1 MRSLRRILASAC
13 RPRNLFLAALLGVS
27 VWAIATGFI
36 PAGPKPSG
44 AVEARLVAQAQ
55 GPTTND
61 RMVTKIVT
69 SLMKREHLTK
79 HALDDEISQRALDLF
94 IDSLDGMKLYF
105 YQSDIDEFNQRRK
118 ELDDM
123 VLAGDVSFAYTVF
136 NRLLKRVDE
145 RVATVDEL
153 LKENFDFTADE
164 TLITDPDKLTYAATP
179 EEAKARWRQRLK
191 YDMLVL
197 KVDKT
202 AAKDDPKERLTR
214 RYHSFAKRMHQTDS
228 NELLE
233 MYLTAVTSSFD
244 PHSNYMAPESAGNF
258 KIILGLQLEGIGAQL
273 RLNDGHTVIDK
284 IIAGGAA
291 DKQGDLKVGDRIV
304 SVGQGEEGDVVDVA
318 EMKLGDVVALIRGAA
333 GTVVRLGVI
342 TGTTGEPKTIKITR
356 AKIELKDQE
365 AQAKLIE
372 EGKKSDGTPFK
383 IGVIDLPSFYM
394 DMEGAREGKED
405 YKSCTRDVK
414 RIIDDFNEKG
424 VDALV
429 LDLRRNGGGSLTE
442 AISLTGLFID
452 NGPVLQVKDP
462 DGDVQ
467 HYDDNDRGM
476 AWKGPLVVL
485 TSKFSASASEI
496 LAGAIQDY
504 HRGLVV
510 GDSATH
516 GKGTVQTMLEL
527 GPQMFRVANP
537 PDLGSLKL
545 TVQQFYRPN
554 GDSTQQRG
562 VLADVVLPSL
572 TDHMDVAEADLDHPV
587 PFDKVPTTDFR
598 RLDQV
603 DANIVSTLKGLS
615 TERID
620 KSEDFQ
626 KLAKNIKRYE
636 EQKTKKEVPLN
647 EAKFLA
653 RRAELDAEAEDE
665 KTFEEQA
672 NGHGDNEVF
681 KRTFYN
687 NEALSITVDYLRLLG
702 KDKVAKADP
711 PTRAPN

>member
-1 MRSLRRILASAC
+1 MRGLRSILASAC
-13 RPRNLFLAALLGVS
+13 RPRNLFLFALLGVS
-27 VWAIATGFI
+27 VGAIATGLI
-36 PAGPKPSG
+36 PAGPKPIG
-44 AVEARLVAQAQ
+44 AVEARLVAQAP
-55 GPTTND
+55 GPSTND
-61 RMVTKIVT
+61 RIVTKIVT
-69 SLMKREHLTK
+69 TLMKKDHLTK
-79 HALDDEISQRALDLF
+79 HALDDEISQRGLELF
-94 IDSLDGMKLYF
+94 IKSLDGMKLYF

-153 LKENFDFTADE
+153 LKEDFDFAADE
-164 TLITDPDKLTYAATP
+164 TLVTDPDKLAFPATP

-191 YDMLVL
+191 YDVLVL

-202 AAKDDPKERLTR
+202 AAKDDPKERLAR

-233 MYLTAVTSSFD
+233 MYLTAITSSFD
-244 PHSNYMAPESAGNF
+244 PHSTYMAPDSSENF
-258 KIILGLQLEGIGAQL
+258 DIQLRLQLQGIGAQL
-273 RLNDGHTVIDK
+273 RMNDGFTVIDK
-284 IIAGGAA
+284 IIVGGAA
-291 DKQGDLKVGDRIV
+291 DKQGELKVGDRIV
-304 SVGQGEEGDVVDVA
+304 SVGQGEEGDIVDVA
-318 EMKLGDVVALIRGAA
+318 EMKLGDVVKLIRGNA

-342 TGTTGEPKTIKITR
+342 TGATGEPKTIKITR

-365 AQAKLIE
+365 ARGTIIE
-372 EGKKSDGTPFK
+372 EGKKQDGSPFRL
-383 IGVIDLPSFYM
+383 GVIDLPSFYM
-394 DMEGAREGKED
+394 DMDAAREGKED

-414 RIIDDFNEKG
+414 RILDDFNTKG
-424 VDALV
+424 VDAVV

-452 NGPVLQVKDP
+452 NGPVVQVKDP

-504 HRGLVV
+504 HRGLIV

-516 GKGTVQTMLEL
+516 GKGTVQTMLDL
-527 GPQMFRVANP
+527 GPQMFRIANP
-537 PDLGSLKL
+537 PDLGALKL

-562 VLADVVLPSL
+562 VLADIVLPSL
-572 TDHMDVAEADLDHPV
+572 TDHMDVSEADLDHPV
-587 PFDKVPTTDFR
+587 KFDKVPANDFR

-615 TERID
+615 TERVD

-636 EQKTKKEVPLN
+636 DQKAKREVPLS

-653 RRAELDAEAEDE
+653 RRAELDADEEDE

-672 NGHGDNEVF
+672 NANDEVF

-687 NEALSITVDYLRLLG
+687 NEALNVTLDYLRLLG
-702 KDKVAKADP
+702 KDKVANAAP
-711 PTRAPN
+711 PARLPN

>member
-1 MRSLRRILASAC
+1 MRGLRRILASAC
-13 RPRNLFLAALLGVS
+13 RPLNLFFGALLGVS
-27 VWAIATGFI
+27 LVAIATGII
-36 PAGPKPSG
+36 PAGPRPSG
-44 AVEARLVAQAQ
+44 AVETRLVAQAD
-55 GPTTND
+55 GPSTND

-69 SLMKREHLTK
+69 TLMKKEHLTK
-79 HALDDEISQRALDLF
+79 HELDDEISQRALDLF
-94 IDSLDGMKLYF
+94 ISSLDGMKLYF

-145 RVATVDEL
+145 RVAMVDEL
-153 LKENFDFTADE
+153 LKEDFDFTADE
-164 TLITDPDKLTYAATP
+164 SLVTDPDKLAYAATP
-179 EEAKARWRQRLK
+179 EEAKARWRKRLK

-197 KVDKT
+197 KSDKT
-202 AAKDDPKERLTR
+202 APKEDPKERLAR

-233 MYLTAVTSSFD
+233 MYLTAITSSFD
-244 PHSNYMAPESAGNF
+244 PHSTYMAPESAENF
-258 KIILGLQLEGIGAQL
+258 GIILGLQLQGIGAQL
-273 RLNDGHTVIDK
+273 RMNDGYTVIDK
-284 IIAGGAA
+284 IIVGGAA
-291 DKQGDLKVGDRIV
+291 DKQGELKVGDRIV
-304 SVGQGEEGDVVDVA
+304 SVGQGEEGEVVDVA
-318 EMKLGDVVALIRGAA
+318 EMKLGDVVRLIRGNA
-333 GTVVRLGVI
+333 GTVVRLGVV
-342 TGTTGEPKTIKITR
+342 TGDAEPKTIKITR
-356 AKIELKDQE
+356 AKVELKDQE
-365 AQAKLIE
+365 ARGIIIE
-372 EGKKSDGTPFK
+372 EGKKQDGSPFK
-383 IGVIDLPSFYM
+383 LGVIDLPSFYM
-394 DMEGAREGKED
+394 DMDGAREGRED

-414 RIIDDFNEKG
+414 RIIDEFNEKG

-442 AISLTGLFID
+442 SISLTGLFID

-462 DGDVQ
+462 DGGVQ

-504 HRGLVV
+504 HRGLII

-527 GPQMFRVANP
+527 GPQMFRIANP

-587 PFDKVPTTDFR
+587 PFHKVPGTDFR
-598 RLDQV
+598 RMDQV

-615 TERID
+615 TERIE
-620 KSEDFQ
+620 KSDEFG
-626 KLAKNIKRYE
+626 KLIKNIKRYE
-636 EQKTKKEVPLN
+636 EQKAKKEVPLN
-647 EAKFLA
+647 EAKFMA
-653 RRAELDAEAEDE
+653 RRAELDADEEDE

-672 NGHGDNEVF
+672 NATNEIF

-687 NEALSITVDYLRLLG
+687 NEALNITVDYLRLLG

-711 PTRAPN
+711 PARAPN